1 MVCSPNTGMSSKTKP
16 PPRSRK
22 AGCPCSATPSHT
34 GLTRSPRPHRNP
46 RHRRQRAESASLDN
60 RASVRVPTQTWRRT
74 SLYRYE
80 PHRISKTSRC
90 RCFPPRSGAASAC
103 PNPDASKAALCLRV
117 VRTTGGL
124 VHIGARRAYCND
136 CRLHG
141 TGQLPWTGNT
151 SDRGHRYRENVV
163 AAARP
168 RPVHSWDTDMDPGID
183 LALARQ
189 RLLDA
194 ADELFYRQGMHRVSI
209 DRVIEKAG
217 VPPETLREAFGGTD
231 ELVRAYLR
239 ARHTRLQ
246 DALARDLPGYRTP
259 RERLVGVFEIQGRS
273 FVEPGFRGCALVTA
287 SAEALPGEVV
297 EEVVTEYRDWIHNMF
312 FDMAFAAEVTH
323 PEELAEQLVV
333 LFDGAG
339 ISAWLDAKPSTVN
352 TTRAVAEALVDAALR
367 S

>member
-1 MVCSPNTGMSSKTKP
+1 M
-16 PPRSRK
+16 
-22 AGCPCSATPSHT
+22 
-34 GLTRSPRPHRNP
+34 
-46 RHRRQRAESASLDN
+46 DN
-60 RASVRVPTQTWRRT
+60 RASNQRVPDPTWRPTILEDDTAPVRSSANSGGKRADGRSTT
-74 SLYRYE
+74 SAGCAD
-80 PHRISKTSRC
+80 PGHQ
-90 RCFPPRSGAASAC
+90 PVG
-103 PNPDASKAALCLRV
+103 
-117 VRTTGGL
+117 
-124 VHIGARRAYCND
+124 
-136 CRLHG
+136 
-141 TGQLPWTGNT
+141 GNT
-151 SDRGHRYRENVV
+151 IDRNHRCHAGVLPCRDGGRSEDGIRN
-163 AAARP
+163 
-168 RPVHSWDTDMDPGID
+168 MDESGID

-194 ADELFYRQGMHRVSI
+194 ADQLFYSQGMHRVSI

-217 VPPETLREAFGGTD
+217 VPAETLREAFGSTD

-246 DALARDLPGYRTP
+246 DALARELPGYRTP
-259 RERLVGVFEIQGRS
+259 RERLVGVFEIQGQS

-297 EEVVTEYRDWIHNMF
+297 EEVVTEYRDWIHNLF
-312 FDMAFAAEVTH
+312 FDLAFAAEVTH

-352 TTRAVAEALVDAALR
+352 TTRAVAEALVDAALQ

>member
-1 MVCSPNTGMSSKTKP
+1 MD
-16 PPRSRK
+16 
-22 AGCPCSATPSHT
+22 
-34 GLTRSPRPHRNP
+34 
-46 RHRRQRAESASLDN
+46 ESAI
-60 RASVRVPTQTWRRT
+60 
-74 SLYRYE
+74 E
-80 PHRISKTSRC
+80 
-90 RCFPPRSGAASAC
+90 
-103 PNPDASKAALCLRV
+103 
-117 VRTTGGL
+117 
-124 VHIGARRAYCND
+124 
-136 CRLHG
+136 
-141 TGQLPWTGNT
+141 
-151 SDRGHRYRENVV
+151 
-163 AAARP
+163 
-168 RPVHSWDTDMDPGID
+168 

-194 ADELFYRQGMHRVSI
+194 ADELFYSQGMHRVSI

-217 VPPETLREAFGGTD
+217 VPAETLREAFGGTD

-297 EEVVTEYRDWIHNMF
+297 EEVVTEYRDWIHNLF
-312 FDMAFAAEVTH
+312 FDLAFAAEVAH

-352 TTRAVAEALVDAALR
+352 TTRAVAEALVDAALQ

>member
-1 MVCSPNTGMSSKTKP
+1 MAYDESVSVRTAPNLENVTVP
-16 PPRSRK
+16 V
-22 AGCPCSATPSHT
+22 
-34 GLTRSPRPHRNP
+34 L
-46 RHRRQRAESASLDN
+46 SASK
-60 RASVRVPTQTWRRT
+60 RGGESVPQ
-74 SLYRYE
+74 
-80 PHRISKTSRC
+80 P
-90 RCFPPRSGAASAC
+90 
-103 PNPDASKAALCLRV
+103 PDASKAALRLRV
-117 VRTTGGL
+117 VQTTGGL

-151 SDRGHRYRENVV
+151 SDRSHRYRENVV

-217 VPPETLREAFGGTD
+217 VPAETLREAFGGTD

-297 EEVVTEYRDWIHNMF
+297 EEVVTEYRDWIHNLF
-312 FDMAFAAEVTH
+312 FDLAFAAEVTH

>member
-1 MVCSPNTGMSSKTKP
+1 VRERVLQRLRPLAD
-16 PPRSRK
+16 
-22 AGCPCSATPSHT
+22 AGHQPGPGIPST
-34 GLTRSPRPHRNP
+34 
-46 RHRRQRAESASLDN
+46 AAIVASQ
-60 RASVRVPTQTWRRT
+60 SVV
-74 SLYRYE
+74 
-80 PHRISKTSRC
+80 
-90 RCFPPRSGAASAC
+90 
-103 PNPDASKAALCLRV
+103 DASWR
-117 VRTTGGL
+117 
-124 VHIGARRAYCND
+124 
-136 CRLHG
+136 
-141 TGQLPWTGNT
+141 
-151 SDRGHRYRENVV
+151 
-163 AAARP
+163 
-168 RPVHSWDTDMDPGID
+168 RPVHSWDTDMDEPGID

-209 DRVIEKAG
+209 DRVIAKAG
-217 VPPETLREAFGGTD
+217 VPAETLREAFGSTD

-246 DALARDLPGYRTP
+246 DAVARELPGYRTP
-259 RERLVGVFEIQGRS
+259 RERLVGVFEIQGQS

-297 EEVVTEYRDWIHNMF
+297 EEVVTEYRDWIHNLF
-312 FDMAFAAEVTH
+312 FDLAFAAEVTH

-352 TTRAVAEALVDAALR
+352 TTRAVAAALVDAALQ

>member
-1 MVCSPNTGMSSKTKP
+1 
-16 PPRSRK
+16 
-22 AGCPCSATPSHT
+22 
-34 GLTRSPRPHRNP
+34 
-46 RHRRQRAESASLDN
+46 
-60 RASVRVPTQTWRRT
+60 
-74 SLYRYE
+74 
-80 PHRISKTSRC
+80 
-90 RCFPPRSGAASAC
+90 
-103 PNPDASKAALCLRV
+103 
-117 VRTTGGL
+117 
-124 VHIGARRAYCND
+124 
-136 CRLHG
+136 
-141 TGQLPWTGNT
+141 
-151 SDRGHRYRENVV
+151 
-163 AAARP
+163 
-168 RPVHSWDTDMDPGID
+168 MDEPGIN

-217 VPPETLREAFGGTD
+217 VPAETLREAFGSTD

-246 DALARDLPGYRTP
+246 DALARDLPGYQTP
-259 RERLVGVFEIQGRS
+259 RDRLVGVFEIQGRS

-297 EEVVTEYRDWIHNMF
+297 EEVVTEYRDWIHNLF
-312 FDMAFAAEVTH
+312 FDLAFTAEVAH

-352 TTRAVAEALVDAALR
+352 TTRAVAAALVDAALQG
-367 S
+367 